1 MRMLLLTLAGVLS
14 MLTGLAVAA
23 PVFEDA
29 RGLLE
34 YAYGPYVEG
43 RLPADQDE
51 LLTPSLRALLEA
63 ERQDVAAGALPAL
76 DFDPFVNGQDFE
88 LDALVVS
95 DPMVDG
101 DAATVIVAFTNFGV
115 GQQLRFSLLRRTE
128 GWKIDDIESLND
140 GEGWRLSTLL
150 AADPLLN

>member
-1 MRMLLLTLAGVLS
+1 MRMLMLTLAGVLS
-14 MLTGLAVAA
+14 MLAGLAAAA

-29 RGLLE
+29 RGLVE
-34 YAYGPYVEG
+34 HAYSSYLDGE
-43 RLPADQDE
+43 LPTDQDQ

-63 ERQDVAAGALPAL
+63 ERQDVAAGAPPAL

-95 DPMVDG
+95 DPVVDG

-115 GQQLRFSLLRRTE
+115 GQQLRFSLLRRSE
-128 GWKIDDIESLND
+128 GWKIDDIESLNA